1 MAKIEWKA
9 SFSLGV
15 KSLDGQHRRF
25 IELATG
31 ILHAVKN
38 GKDSRHVSA
47 ELSKL
52 RQHTVYH
59 FNDEEDFMRS
69 VGYPEI
75 KDHAKEHK
83 ELKSLLRHH
92 QDLIFREGKVREK
105 DILEFLKKLLVEHVI
120 YSDLSV
126 KRFLTAKAV
135 HNDEVPTA

>member
-1 MAKIEWKA
+1 MAKIEWNA

-31 ILHAVKN
+31 ILQAVKS
-38 GKDSRHVSA
+38 GKDSRHVCA
-47 ELSKL
+47 EFSKL

-59 FNDEEDFMRS
+59 FNDEEEFMRS

-75 KDHAKEHK
+75 KGHAKEHE

-92 QDLIFREGKVREK
+92 QEKLFREGKVREK
-105 DILEFLKKLLVEHVI
+105 EILEFLRKLLVEHVV

-126 KRFLTAKAV
+126 KRFLTAKAIQK
-135 HNDEVPTA
+135 DEAPAA